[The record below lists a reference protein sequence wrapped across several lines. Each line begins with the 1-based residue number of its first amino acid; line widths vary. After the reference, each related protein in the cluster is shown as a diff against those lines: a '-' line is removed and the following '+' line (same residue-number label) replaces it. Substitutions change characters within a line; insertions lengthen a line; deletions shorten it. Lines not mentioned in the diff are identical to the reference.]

1 MGGKS
6 LQQVLFE
13 QKSFFRKRAVILGS
27 YQFWQLSPLR
37 PPEFMFLSVSEYA
50 DSASATNCLSVF
62 DHFVELALKGLNWD
76 YLFIPLSLDC
86 YKLLHNLTQKPVTWF
101 AVQIKWLVYI
111 WGQHWHLM
119 SYITKHFDG
128 VGKCKKLWQKQFA
141 TDLKF

>member
-1 MGGKS
+1 M
-6 LQQVLFE
+6 QQVLFE

-86 YKLLHNLTQKPVTWF
+86 YKLLHTLTQKPVTWF

>member
-1 MGGKS
+1 M
-6 LQQVLFE
+6 QQVLFE

-37 PPEFMFLSVSEYA
+37 PPEFMFLSVSEYT
-50 DSASATNCLSVF
+50 DSASAANCLSVF
-62 DHFVELALKGLNWD
+62 DHFAELALKGLNWD

-86 YKLLHNLTQKPVTWF
+86 YKLLHTLTQKPVTWF
-101 AVQIKWLVYI
+101 AVQIKWLVCI
-111 WGQHWHLM
+111 CGQHWHLM

-141 TDLKF
+141 TNQKF